1 MCLIAF
7 INLWTKANQHFFQ
20 LLANISCLQAAVL
33 HLTDFI
39 GESSQL
45 YINGKTIYH
54 KIRNFSDKFY
64 FS

>member
-1 MCLIAF
+1 MQTNI
-7 INLWTKANQHFFQ
+7 FFQ